1 MSERVILC
9 LYVHLKFGVGCK
21 RGMGRDRVFFLEF
34 SENNFLP
41 RTQIAGIFR
50 EDNVWYVCV
59 FVCLYQ
65 TERDDDDWYERERE
79 KIEGGSV

>member
-1 MSERVILC
+1 MWVRKRVILC

-21 RGMGRDRVFFLEF
+21 RSTEGHRVFLSF
-34 SENNFLP
+34 SESNFLP

-65 TERDDDDWYERERE
+65 TEREDDDWYERERE
-79 KIEGGSV
+79 RR